1 MSAAWTSSLR
11 RLVPEPLRAGL
22 RAAFGWRWFEGNY
35 PDWAAAQAASGGYD
49 REEIVARVLAATR
62 RVKAGEAAFERDGV
76 CFDEPAPEPG
86 LLAAL
91 QAVATASGGNLRVL
105 DFGGALGTTYWR
117 HRAAL
122 PPAGGLRWDVVEQAR
137 WVEQGREVAAG
148 TPLRFFATVGEA
160 EADGRHDLLLAS
172 TVVQYLPE
180 PGAAID
186 DWIARGFPWL
196 LFNNLPLHRGAPDR
210 IAVQRVPPSIYPA
223 SYPVWFFNR
232 ERFLE
237 RLAGRYDVVSE
248 FAAEAVWPVGWSRY
262 PSTGLL
268 LRRREAR

>member
-1 MSAAWTSSLR
+1 MSAARPSLLR
-11 RLVPEPLRAGL
+11 RLVPGPVRSGL
-22 RAAFGWRWFEGNY
+22 RAAFGWRWFVGDY
-35 PDWAAAQAASGGYD
+35 PDWAAAEAASGGYD

-62 RVKAGEAAFERDGV
+62 RVRAGEAAFERDGV
-76 CFDEPAPEPG
+76 CFAEPVPEPG
-86 LLAAL
+86 LRAAL
-91 QAVATASGGNLRVL
+91 QAVAAAGPLRVL

-122 PPAGGLRWDVVEQAR
+122 AGVDGLRWDVVEQGR
-137 WVEQGREVAAG
+137 WIAHGPEVAAG
-148 TPLRFFATVGEA
+148 TPLRFFATVAEA
-160 EADGRHDLLLAS
+160 EAVCAHDVLLAS
-172 TVVQYLPE
+172 TVVQYLPD
-180 PGAAID
+180 PGAAIG
-186 DWIARGFPWL
+186 DWMARGFPWL
-196 LFNNLPLHRGAPDR
+196 LFNNLPLHRGRRDR

-237 RLAGRYDVVSE
+237 RFAGRYDVVSE
-248 FAAEAVWPVGWSRY
+248 FASEAVWPVGWGRY